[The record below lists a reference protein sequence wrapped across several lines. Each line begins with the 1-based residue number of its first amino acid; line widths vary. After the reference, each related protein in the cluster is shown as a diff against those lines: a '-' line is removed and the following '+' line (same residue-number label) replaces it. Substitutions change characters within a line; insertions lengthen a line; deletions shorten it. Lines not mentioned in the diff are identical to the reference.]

1 MKILVIGKGKMGHT
15 LKDMYPDEIIKE
27 VDNIEEINKFN
38 LKVDGVI
45 DFSHSS
51 LLNETLSLCKKNKIP
66 LVIGTT
72 NLTKENYEYIEN
84 VKNYIPI
91 CLDSNYSLGIICL
104 KKCIESLS
112 SFTFDKI
119 IITETHHKDKKDI
132 PSGTALSLK
141 KYLSKM
147 FNNKIEIIANR
158 KDDYVGIHQIDF
170 INQGEIISI
179 KHEACNREVFAK
191 GAHLAL
197 SILKGKKA
205 SLYEFGDIING

>member
-1 MKILVIGKGKMGHT
+1 MKILVIGKGKMGNI
-15 LKDMYPDEIIKE
+15 LKDIYPNE
-27 VDNIEEINKFN
+27 VIEEIDTIEEIKKYNS
-38 LKVDGVI
+38 KVDGVI

-51 LLNETLSLCKKNKIP
+51 LLNETLFLCKKNKIP
-66 LVIGTT
+66 LVVGTT
-72 NLTKENYEYIEN
+72 NLTKENYDCLDK
-84 VKNYIPI
+84 VKNDIPI

-112 SFTFDKI
+112 NFTFDKI

-147 FNNKIEIIANR
+147 FNNEIEIIANR
-158 KDDYVGIHQIDF
+158 KSDYVGIHQIDF
-170 INQGEIISI
+170 INQGESISI
-179 KHEACNREVFAK
+179 KHEAFNREVFAR

-205 SLYEFGDIING
+205 SLYDFGDIING

>member
-1 MKILVIGKGKMGHT
+1 MKILVIGKGNMGHT

-27 VDNIEEINKFN
+27 VDNIEEINNFN

-179 KHEACNREVFAK
+179 KHEACTREVFAK

>member
-1 MKILVIGKGKMGHT
+1 MKILVIGKGKMGHI

-179 KHEACNREVFAK
+179 KHEAGNREVFAK